1 MQLLS
6 PPVSVKWYALTDYCM
21 SAGAWLL
28 ICLFRYYL
36 LDSELQDFNNVLGS
50 RIIQLQAFI
59 YIPAFWLTLYTIMGG
74 YNQSLYNK
82 SRLSELSNTI
92 VQSLTG
98 CVFLFFVLVINDRT
112 QEYFYFIKL
121 FLAFWFLQ
129 TTLIFIGRLLLI
141 NIARHHLHKGS
152 YYINTVFIGDDKDG
166 FRVYKEFENNADSFG
181 YKTIGY
187 LSDRENHS
195 AFAKQQ
201 VKRLGRL
208 DDAEHV
214 IEDYNIQQVVLS
226 LTKEDMQT
234 RMKLVD
240 MLSEKDVAIKIT
252 PTTYDILTGSVKTDD
267 VLGTSLINIS
277 TNVMPVWQE
286 NIKRVIDVFFAI
298 IGLIVLSPFLLLI
311 MLKTKLSSPGPVFYL
326 QQRIGYKGKPFTIY
340 KFRSMVA
347 DAEKNGPML
356 SQESDE
362 RITRW
367 GKFMRKW
374 RLDELPQLW
383 NILIGDMSLVG
394 PRPERK
400 FYIDQLNRLTPYYK
414 YLLKVKPGL
423 TSWGM
428 VRFGYASSLEEMIER
443 MQYDLIYLENAS
455 LLIDL
460 KIMVYSLKIILT
472 GKGK

>member
-1 MQLLS
+1 MRFLY
-6 PPVSVKWYALTDYCM
+6 PPLSVKWYALTDYCM
-21 SAGAWLL
+21 SALAWL
-28 ICLFRYYL
+28 IVCLLRLYL
-36 LDSELQDFNNVLGS
+36 L
-50 RIIQLQAFI
+50 RQATHGWISNLLHGHHFQAQALFF
-59 YIPAFWLTLYTIMGG
+59 IPAFWLSLYTIMGG
-74 YNQSLYNK
+74 YNQSLYEK
-82 SRLSELSNTI
+82 SRLSELSNVI

-98 CVFLFFVLVINDRT
+98 CIFLFFLLIINDAS
-112 QEYFYFIKL
+112 QEYYYYIKL
-121 FLAFWFLQ
+121 FLSFWLVQTFFVFL
-129 TTLIFIGRLLLI
+129 GRLLLI
-141 NIARHHLHKGS
+141 SIARSHLQHGQ
-152 YYINTVFIGDDKDG
+152 YFINTVFIGDDKEG
-166 FRVYKEFENNADSFG
+166 FKVYKEFEKNSFG
-181 YKTIGY
+181 FKTVGY

-201 VKRLGRL
+201 VKRLGKL
-208 DDAEHV
+208 VDAEHIIDQYHV
-214 IEDYNIQQVVLS
+214 QQVILS

-234 RMKLVD
+234 RTQLVN
-240 MLSEKDVAIKIT
+240 MLSEKDVSVKIT
-252 PTTYDILTGSVKTDD
+252 PTTYDILTGSVKTTD
-267 VLGTSLINIS
+267 VLGASLINIS

-286 NIKRVIDVFFAI
+286 NIKRVMDVFFAVT
-298 IGLIVLSPFLLLI
+298 GLLVLSPFLLLI
-311 MLKTKLSSPGPVFYL
+311 MLKTKLSSPGSVFYA
-326 QQRIGYKGKPFTIY
+326 QQRIGYKGKPFTIF

-347 DAEKNGPML
+347 DAEPNGPML
-356 SQESDE
+356 SKENDD

-383 NILIGDMSLVG
+383 NILTGDMSLVG

-400 FYIDQLNRLTPYYK
+400 FYIDQLSQFTPYYK

-428 VRFGYASSLEEMIER
+428 VRFGYASSVEEMIER

-460 KIMVYSLKIILT
+460 KIMVYSLKIIVT